1 VKTSSETQPNH
12 SYPFLCP
19 QCGCPTHGS
28 PTSGGRQSWF
38 CEDCVGDRDI
48 DDADIA
54 LSG

>member
-1 VKTSSETQPNH
+1 VNLH
-12 SYPFLCP
+12 SKLTTNAPYPFLCP

-28 PTSGGRQSWF
+28 PTSGGQQSSF

-54 LSG
+54 LSS